1 MIVSDRTS
9 VMDTSS
15 LHVPV
20 TVMVLGP
27 FWGSAASAALML
39 WPGQSTV
46 TSVACAPAGSRKKVS
61 KTANTDALNTRFI
74 FMAMLLSIFDLAA
87 ESPYLVGDMNSVTR
101 DSASP
106 RSGPKI
112 NLWGDWCAVPS
123 KTISCED
130 ILLIDSYSIFQKS
143 YC

>member
-27 FWGSAASAALML
+27 FWGSAPSAVLML
-39 WPGQSTV
+39 WPGQTTV
-46 TSVACAPAGSRKKVS
+46 TSVACAAAGSRKKVS
-61 KTANTDALNTRFI
+61 KTANTEALNTRFI
-74 FMAMLLSIFDLAA
+74 FMAMLLSIFDMAA
-87 ESPYLVGDMNSVTR
+87 ESPHLVGDMNSLTG

-106 RSGPKI
+106 RSGPKF
-112 NLWGDWCAVPS
+112 NLWGDWCTALS

-130 ILLIDSYSIFQKS
+130 IPLFGSDSIS
-143 YC
+143 